1 MAYEQF
7 VRQTKGG
14 FWQDTRRQAE
24 VSLTADN
31 SMKVPI
37 LRRNKKALAAVK
49 HDQHHDNVEQRR
61 SVNANHANAGYLER
75 MKGNAPNYAGTSGP
89 AHANVISVKKD
100 LDGAYR
106 LHNRLDQ
113 GKRKAA

>member
-14 FWQDTRRQAE
+14 FWQDTRKTAE
-24 VSLTADN
+24 VPLTAEHN
-31 SMKVPI
+31 IKQAIP
-37 LRRNKKALAAVK
+37 RRNKKMLAAVK

-61 SVNANHANAGYLER
+61 AVNTNNANAGFIDR
-75 MKGNAPNYAGTSGP
+75 MYGKAPKYAGTTGP
-89 AHANVISVKKD
+89 AHANVLGVKKD

-106 LHNRLDQ
+106 MRNRLDEQ
-113 GKRKAA
+113 RRKVA